1 MTKKLVNGVLPTL
14 NLPKKSHATATNPRP
29 YRSIVKDDLNSS
41 TISIPTSSTTS
52 IPKTSASQSGDV
64 SLGSHFNIAVN
75 DPPTSTNND
84 SIDFNISVVNEI
96 PSLDPDSDSDS
107 CQLVGVSVSQR

>member
-29 YRSIVKDDLNSS
+29 YRSIVK
-41 TISIPTSSTTS
+41 
-52 IPKTSASQSGDV
+52 KTSASQSGDV
-64 SLGSHFNIAVN
+64 SLGSRFNIAVN

-96 PSLDPDSDSDS
+96 PSLDPDSESA
-107 CQLVGVSVSQR
+107 VINWWV